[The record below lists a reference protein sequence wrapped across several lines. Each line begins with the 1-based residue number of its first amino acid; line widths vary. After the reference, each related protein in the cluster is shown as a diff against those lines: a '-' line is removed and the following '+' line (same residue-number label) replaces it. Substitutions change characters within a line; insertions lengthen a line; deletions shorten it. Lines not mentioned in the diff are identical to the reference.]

1 MLDRASS
8 TGTVR
13 PVQWQQADDTQL
25 PFGDGMFDAVICQFG
40 MMFMPDKS
48 KAFAEARRVL
58 RIGGVLLFNVWDRI
72 EDNEVAPTVAAA
84 LEWLFPDNP
93 PRFQAPPP
101 PSHY

>member
-25 PFGDGMFDAVICQFG
+25 PFGDGMFDAVICHFG

-48 KAFAEARRVL
+48 KAFAEPRRVL
-58 RIGGVLLFNVWDRI
+58 RIGGVLLFNVRHRI
-72 EDNEVAPTVAAA
+72 EDNEFPHTVAAPLA
-84 LEWLFPDNP
+84 PLFPCNP
-93 PRFQAPPP
+93 PRVLCPNP
-101 PSHY
+101 HR